1 MRADLRSLLFFAA
14 LLASMSLSV
23 QAQTEPTPEP
33 TPPQNE
39 STKKADDNEEEGRPH
54 LWVARM
60 MSGNYIVRV
69 DRIASIGKHEY
80 IANGATRV
88 IEVTVTTNSSAIARF
103 YYLEVAT
110 GSTSSAAKEALNKM
124 QSLAKEAG
132 HHAGNEEVLFEVTKD
147 YPNTTH
153 AHTIEFRLRSEDAVN
168 SLYSNLARTME
179 TGKGRRYNEPSK

>member
-1 MRADLRSLLFFAA
+1 MRAVLRSLLFFAA
-14 LLASMSLSV
+14 LLASMSLSI

-103 YYLEVAT
+103 YYLDVAT
-110 GSTSSAAKEALNKM
+110 GSTISAAKEA
-124 QSLAKEAG
+124 G
-132 HHAGNEEVLFEVTKD
+132 RHAGNEGILFEVTKD

-179 TGKGRRYNEPSK
+179 TGKGRRYNEPSE